1 MHIGH
6 QTVIKFCFNKNKNT
20 VNPRRVANEVCVEN
34 KPTFFNHSFIFS
46 LSYTILRFIFINSEI
61 RRAPMILFQG

>member
-34 KPTFFNHSFIFS
+34 KPTFLITVLFLAYHIQFYVLF
-46 LSYTILRFIFINSEI
+46 LLTQKSEGH
-61 RRAPMILFQG
+61 P